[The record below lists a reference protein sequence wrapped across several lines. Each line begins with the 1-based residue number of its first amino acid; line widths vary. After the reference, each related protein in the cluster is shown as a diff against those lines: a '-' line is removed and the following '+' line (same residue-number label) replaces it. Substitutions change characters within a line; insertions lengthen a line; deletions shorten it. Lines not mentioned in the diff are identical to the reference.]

1 MSNIYLK
8 VTIEKNCR
16 TQNFYFL
23 SLKGSSPGQFL
34 GSSNWF
40 FKLHVT
46 TREVWSKTVC
56 SFFII
61 LIQKGVFFK
70 VESILFV
77 EKNNINVNKY
87 EPESKLKNYI

>member
-1 MSNIYLK
+1 MLQL
-8 VTIEKNCR
+8 EK
-16 TQNFYFL
+16 
-23 SLKGSSPGQFL
+23 SG
-34 GSSNWF
+34 
-40 FKLHVT
+40 
-46 TREVWSKTVC
+46 SKTVC